1 MKLKTKIPMVPCPVG
16 CQPTSSSQENP
27 TFNIDCPLTSGN
39 CIQYFVDRLKN
50 LTSFQNLCYITAFKV
65 S

>member
-1 MKLKTKIPMVPCPVG
+1 MVPCPVG

>member
-39 CIQYFVDRLKN
+39 LDRLKN
-50 LTSFQNLCYITAFKV
+50 LTPFQNLCYITAFKV